1 MPASSRSTAA
11 GQKRALAGIQSDLRR
26 LDIIQTNQAKMIR
39 QIEQLVARYNQSETL
54 ASNVKKKIDDTVAA
68 QIKNIGG

>member
-1 MPASSRSTAA
+1 MPASPRSTAA

-26 LDIIQTNQAKMIR
+26 LNIIKTNQAKMIR

-54 ASNVKKKIDDTVAA
+54 ASNVKKKIDEMVAA
-68 QIKNIGG
+68 QIKNTGG